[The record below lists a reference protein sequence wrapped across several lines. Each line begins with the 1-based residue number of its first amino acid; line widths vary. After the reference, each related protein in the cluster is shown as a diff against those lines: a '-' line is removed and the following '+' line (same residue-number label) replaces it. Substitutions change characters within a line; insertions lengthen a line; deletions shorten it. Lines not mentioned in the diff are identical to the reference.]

1 MVHCIFTLQSTY
13 NMNPIIP
20 KTALNFLLQL
30 KTNNNRDWMQEHKKE
45 YLANEKALKEFYISV
60 EKGLNVTDEIA
71 AMKIFRINRDIRFS
85 NDKTPYNVHRSVS
98 YSRAGAQRRGGYYLR
113 LESGNSYMAGG
124 FFEPNP
130 VDLFRIRKEF
140 EMDSSEIRE
149 ILAQKDF
156 KKAFGNFNQEY
167 AVKTAPKGFN
177 KDDNNIDLIRLK
189 NFFVNHHFTDKEVFA
204 DDFKDNLIHH
214 YQLLRPFFNY
224 MSDVLTTDLNGVSLL
239 K

>member
-1 MVHCIFTLQSTY
+1 
-13 NMNPIIP
+13 MNPNIP
-20 KTALNFLLQL
+20 KASFDFLLKL
-30 KTNNNRDWMQEHKKE
+30 KKNNNRDWMQEHKKE
-45 YLANEKALKEFYISV
+45 YLANEKALKEFYVAV
-60 EKGLNVTDEIA
+60 EKGLNTTDEIA
-71 AMKIFRINRDIRFS
+71 NTKIFRINRDIRFS

-130 VDLFRIRKEF
+130 ADLLRIRKEF

-149 ILAQKDF
+149 ILNKKDF

-177 KDDNNIDLIRLK
+177 KEDENIDLIRLK
-189 NFFVNHHFTDKEVFA
+189 NFFVNHRFTDKEVFSA
-204 DDFKDNLIHH
+204 DFKDNLIHH

-224 MSDVLTTDLNGVSLL
+224 MSDVLTTDLNGESLL
-239 K
+239 EK